1 MVGGGIYATPAEYMK
16 VLHAVLEN
24 DGTLLER
31 ETVGDM
37 FQSQL
42 SGQSQAALLK
52 VMSFP
57 DGNAMT
63 GGLPE
68 GTKRDWRF
76 GGLSVMQDLE
86 GWKSKGTM
94 TWGGAESDVVD

>member
-1 MVGGGIYATPAEYMK
+1 
-16 VLHAVLEN
+16 
-24 DGTLLER
+24 
-31 ETVGDM
+31 
-37 FQSQL
+37 
-42 SGQSQAALLK
+42 

-63 GGLPE
+63 GSLPE